1 MGAAGGELDALI
13 GQYPAEVN
21 LQRLSRDFGTPHP
34 VMAQNYACELLNMQ
48 PFPAFGGNSS
58 RLLGE
63 SWDSTNLYWARLAD
77 EKGYSPVMLNRLVP
91 ELTRHMVANI
101 FATDIEDWLALMRA
115 MKETGEEFRQG
126 KIVLP
131 QVTEAASSN
140 QEAGVLPEQSPAA
153 SAPGGPQINGI
164 QDKQWQSDIYSSIPI
179 CSCVSFLGGRLTG
192 AQDDSTNIRVN
203 VDLVQLNVAVT
214 DSKGN
219 YISGLGPE
227 NFAIT
232 EDKIPERIATFEEG
246 NEPARQVFSQRR
258 TRLPAQPVAPG
269 PLGRESKT
277 ATVVNAMPP
286 RKPIPPG
293 VGEDAS
299 TLPAQVAGANVFV
312 LFDTSNYMY
321 RGFVFAQDAIT
332 DFVRSLESANK
343 VAFYSYS
350 RDLSRNSALTSD
362 RAQVLRGVRS
372 TVAGDDA
379 ALYNCL
385 LLTVE
390 DAARYTGRKVVV
402 VFSNGP
408 DNASLVPPED
418 VAELAQST
426 GTIIYMISTREA
438 QLEPISTA
446 VFERMSKATGGK
458 AYFARSWSDEKKA
471 FAFIQED
478 LAHLYSLSY
487 YPQPN
492 PSAGWRA
499 ITVKLVGKDLQKY
512 HVRTRAGYRLQQAHA
527 AANNSAELEAERSVG
542 VSKVAKTAQESE
554 ARASAPY
561 WL

>member
-1 MGAAGGELDALI
+1 MTKRPLLIVPIAAGFL
-13 GQYPAEVN
+13 
-21 LQRLSRDFGTPHP
+21 
-34 VMAQNYACELLNMQ
+34 
-48 PFPAFGGNSS
+48 
-58 RLLGE
+58 
-63 SWDSTNLYWARLAD
+63 
-77 EKGYSPVMLNRLVP
+77 
-91 ELTRHMVANI
+91 
-101 FATDIEDWLALMRA
+101 
-115 MKETGEEFRQG
+115 
-126 KIVLP
+126 
-131 QVTEAASSN
+131 
-140 QEAGVLPEQSPAA
+140 
-153 SAPGGPQINGI
+153 
-164 QDKQWQSDIYSSIPI
+164 
-179 CSCVSFLGGRLTG
+179 FLGSRITG
-192 AQDDSTNIRVN
+192 AQDDTTNIRVN

-214 DSKGN
+214 DNKGN

-246 NEPARQVFSQRR
+246 NEPARQVLQAPPNAASGKPGAPSAPPSAQ
-258 TRLPAQPVAPG
+258 TKPAAQAKPVVVAAAQPEKGHPG
-269 PLGRESKT
+269 AIGDDP
-277 ATVVNAMPP
+277 A
-286 RKPIPPG
+286 
-293 VGEDAS
+293 
-299 TLPAQVAGANVFV
+299 TLPSQVPGANVFV

-478 LAHLYSLSY
+478 LAHLYALSY

-492 PSAGWRA
+492 PSAGWRT

-512 HVRTRAGYRLQQAHA
+512 HVRTRAGYRLQQAHSA
-527 AANNSAELEAERSVG
+527 AGNSADLEAESVQ
-542 VSKVAKTAQESE
+542 K
-554 ARASAPY
+554 
-561 WL
+561 

>member
-1 MGAAGGELDALI
+1 
-13 GQYPAEVN
+13 
-21 LQRLSRDFGTPHP
+21 
-34 VMAQNYACELLNMQ
+34 MAKRYLL
-48 PFPAFGGNSS
+48 
-58 RLLGE
+58 
-63 SWDSTNLYWARLAD
+63 
-77 EKGYSPVMLNRLVP
+77 
-91 ELTRHMVANI
+91 
-101 FATDIEDWLALMRA
+101 
-115 MKETGEEFRQG
+115 
-126 KIVLP
+126 
-131 QVTEAASSN
+131 
-140 QEAGVLPEQSPAA
+140 
-153 SAPGGPQINGI
+153 
-164 QDKQWQSDIYSSIPI
+164 SIPTVAALLFVGARVT
-179 CSCVSFLGGRLTG
+179 S

-227 NFAIT
+227 NFVIT

-246 NEPARQVFSQRR
+246 NEPARQV
-258 TRLPAQPVAPG
+258 LQPTATAPG
-269 PLGRESKT
+269 AKPAAPAPHSTAKT
-277 ATVVNAMPP
+277 LVAAKDAATSHPAA
-286 RKPIPPG
+286 I
-293 VGEDAS
+293 GEDTS
-299 TLPAQVAGANVFV
+299 TLPAHIAGANVFV

-332 DFVRSLESANK
+332 DFIRSLEGANK

-458 AYFARSWSDEKKA
+458 AYFARSWGDEKKA

-492 PSAGWRA
+492 PSPGWRT

-527 AANNSAELEAERSVG
+527 AANNNSAELEPAATP
-542 VSKVAKTAQESE
+542 K
-554 ARASAPY
+554 
-561 WL
+561 

>member
-1 MGAAGGELDALI
+1 MMMAKRHLLI
-13 GQYPAEVN
+13 LP
-21 LQRLSRDFGTPHP
+21 T
-34 VMAQNYACELLNMQ
+34 
-48 PFPAFGGNSS
+48 
-58 RLLGE
+58 
-63 SWDSTNLYWARLAD
+63 
-77 EKGYSPVMLNRLVP
+77 LVT
-91 ELTRHMVANI
+91 LFFVGDR
-101 FATDIEDWLALMRA
+101 F
-115 MKETGEEFRQG
+115 
-126 KIVLP
+126 
-131 QVTEAASSN
+131 
-140 QEAGVLPEQSPAA
+140 
-153 SAPGGPQINGI
+153 
-164 QDKQWQSDIYSSIPI
+164 
-179 CSCVSFLGGRLTG
+179 TG
-192 AQDDSTNIRVN
+192 AQDDSANIRVN

-227 NFAIT
+227 NFAIS

-246 NEPARQVFSQRR
+246 NEGARQVLQPGPNN
-258 TRLPAQPVAPG
+258 TPGKPAAPG
-269 PLGRESKT
+269 SPSAKANSPVVAAKAVIKT
-277 ATVVNAMPP
+277 NP
-286 RKPIPPG
+286 RA
-293 VGEDAS
+293 VGEDVA
-299 TLPAQVAGANVFV
+299 TLPSQITGANVFV

-332 DFVRSLESANK
+332 DFVRSLEGANK

-362 RAQVLRGVRS
+362 RSQVLRGVRS

-458 AYFARSWSDEKKA
+458 AYFARSWNDEKKA

-478 LAHLYSLSY
+478 LAHLYALSY

-492 PSAGWRA
+492 PSTGWRT

-512 HVRTRAGYRLQQAHA
+512 HVRTRAGYRVQQAHA
-527 AANNSAELEAERSVG
+527 AASNSAELEPASVP
-542 VSKVAKTAQESE
+542 K
-554 ARASAPY
+554 
-561 WL
+561 

>member
-1 MGAAGGELDALI
+1 
-13 GQYPAEVN
+13 
-21 LQRLSRDFGTPHP
+21 
-34 VMAQNYACELLNMQ
+34 MAKR
-48 PFPAFGGNSS
+48 
-58 RLLGE
+58 RLL
-63 SWDSTNLYWARLAD
+63 SV
-77 EKGYSPVMLNRLVP
+77 PFLVA
-91 ELTRHMVANI
+91 LSLVAL
-101 FATDIEDWLALMRA
+101 FLVGGHF
-115 MKETGEEFRQG
+115 MK
-126 KIVLP
+126 
-131 QVTEAASSN
+131 
-140 QEAGVLPEQSPAA
+140 
-153 SAPGGPQINGI
+153 
-164 QDKQWQSDIYSSIPI
+164 
-179 CSCVSFLGGRLTG
+179 

-227 NFAIT
+227 NFVVT

-246 NEPARQVFSQRR
+246 NEAPRQVSP
-258 TRLPAQPVAPG
+258 PAPGAAASGKPGALSTPAIAGAHVVKLTPPVVAP
-269 PLGRESKT
+269 KT
-277 ATVVNAMPP
+277 VDTGHP
-286 RKPIPPG
+286 
-293 VGEDAS
+293 VGADPA
-299 TLPAQVAGANVFV
+299 TLPSAVPGANVFV

-332 DFVRSLESANK
+332 DFVRSLEGANK

-385 LLTVE
+385 LMTVE
-390 DAARYTGRKVVV
+390 DAARLTGRKVVV

-458 AYFARSWSDEKKA
+458 AYFARSWNDEKKA

-492 PSAGWRA
+492 PSQGWRT
-499 ITVKLVGKDLQKY
+499 ITVKLVGKDMQKY

-527 AANNSAELEAERSVG
+527 AANNSAQLEP
-542 VSKVAKTAQESE
+542 E
-554 ARASAPY
+554 AVQR
-561 WL
+561 